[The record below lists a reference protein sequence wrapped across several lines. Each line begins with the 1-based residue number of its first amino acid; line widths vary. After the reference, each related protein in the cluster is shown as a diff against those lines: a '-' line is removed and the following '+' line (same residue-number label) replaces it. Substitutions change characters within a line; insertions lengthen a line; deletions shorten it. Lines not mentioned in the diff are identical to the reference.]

1 MAQGTGGGGAQTSPT
16 AQNAN
21 PTGRPGERPSLS
33 TTPPRQ
39 RGGIRSGSDGGGAT
53 GGGTEGE
60 QAGPLTGDNFT
71 EWSDRLRNVEEMV
84 DSPALRTEVARIRET
99 AQGVRADFK
108 RHSLKPNWDLV
119 NTKISAPLVEL
130 RNRLTEELARRES
143 KESLVP
149 IDRDPVPTKYAER
162 VRRYYDELGRSVDK

>member
-162 VRRYYDELGRSVDK
+162 VRRYYEELGRSVDK